1 MGRAY
6 YRFGHDIALR
16 LTNGQAFA
24 LKDAELG
31 AHYGPDASP
40 FCFLRGTFTM
50 GTMRALRAR
59 GLILPNP
66 QLMAQ
71 TQPVRVRLDLKRE
84 VAATIAKD
92 AATLLQFG
100 RRMEQN
106 SLTDDAARNLL
117 LLDVWEMAELAPL
130 ERGSVGA
137 ERNPAAADPAQLD
150 APQLDPTKTD
160 AITDLLT
167 AMASE
172 MWVAVEEIG
181 AEVAKPSDEPGLA
194 LLEAIALFF
203 EEENWAWETVGESE
217 NLLRTIYAGQNSTWM
232 CYTRI
237 LPENQQVIFY
247 SICPIAVPKSAL
259 STMTEFLCRVNADLA
274 VGNFEIDQDH
284 CTVRFRTG
292 VDVTDVGLTP
302 LLFRN
307 MVFQNLAVMDI
318 YLPEILGV
326 VAGRRPAL
334 SAG

>member
-1 MGRAY
+1 MGRVY

-24 LKDAELG
+24 LKNAELG
-31 AHYGPDASP
+31 AHLGPDAAP
-40 FCFLRGTFTM
+40 FCFLRGTFTI
-50 GTMRALRAR
+50 GTLRALIAR
-59 GLILPNP
+59 GLLPPNP

-71 TQPVRVRLDLKRE
+71 TQPLRVRLDLKRE

-106 SLTDDAARNLL
+106 NLTDDTARNLL
-117 LLDVWEMAELAPL
+117 LLDVWEIAEVAPL
-130 ERGSVGA
+130 EGGTVGA
-137 ERNPAAADPAQLD
+137 EKDAETVDLPPLAPAQ
-150 APQLDPTKTD
+150 AD
-160 AITDLLT
+160 AITELVT
-167 AMASE
+167 SMASE
-172 MWVAVEEIG
+172 MWAAVEEIG
-181 AEVAKPSDEPGLA
+181 EAATQPSEEPGLA

-203 EEENWAWETVGESE
+203 EEENWAWETVGESG

-274 VGNFEIDQDH
+274 VGNFEIDHDH
-284 CTVRFRTG
+284 HTARFRTG

-307 MVFQNLAVMDI
+307 MVFENLAVMDI

-326 VAGRRPAL
+326 IAGRDIVLPA
-334 SAG
+334 S